1 MDINFS
7 FIRQWGQML
16 HFNECKTVLD
26 VQIFSQGIID
36 LWIGAYGA
44 ISKMLDLHGLFYAEL
59 FTVTS
64 QDTKLTEKVQ
74 HFLMES

>member
-7 FIRQWGQML
+7 FIRRWGQML
-16 HFNECKTVLD
+16 HFDECKTVLD
-26 VQIFSQGIID
+26 VQICSQGIID
-36 LWIGAYGA
+36 LWIGA

-64 QDTKLTEKVQ
+64 QDTKLTQKVQ